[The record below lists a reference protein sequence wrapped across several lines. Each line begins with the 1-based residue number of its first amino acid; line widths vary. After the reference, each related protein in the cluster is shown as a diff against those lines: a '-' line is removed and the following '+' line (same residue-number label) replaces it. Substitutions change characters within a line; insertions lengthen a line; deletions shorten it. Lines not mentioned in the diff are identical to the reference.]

1 MTSASVPSLPF
12 RFDEATLRGG
22 LRTFLAARR
31 RSVAPNGAGKA
42 SAVLAPLFERN
53 GETHVLLVRR
63 AQGMR
68 DHSGQVAFPGGKHDP
83 EDDSLLATALREA
96 AEEIDLPPAEVD
108 VLGALDD
115 FPTITGFVITPYVGW
130 IRDDLALTPNAAEV
144 ARVFASPLRAFLEPP
159 TGTFPR
165 IGWRVDGELLWGATA
180 AIMTGLVALAR
191 EIARAQ

>member
-1 MTSASVPSLPF
+1 MTSASLPLC
-12 RFDEATLRGG
+12 FDEATLRQG
-22 LRTFLAARR
+22 LRTFLAARTR
-31 RSVAPNGAGKA
+31 TVAPRGAGKA

-53 GETHVLLVRR
+53 GETHVVLVRR

-68 DHSGQVAFPGGKHDP
+68 DHSGQVAFPGGKYDP
-83 EDDSLLATALREA
+83 ADDSLLATALREA
-96 AEEIDLPPAEVD
+96 EEEIALPPAEVD

-130 IRDDLALTPNAAEV
+130 IRDELALTPNAAEV